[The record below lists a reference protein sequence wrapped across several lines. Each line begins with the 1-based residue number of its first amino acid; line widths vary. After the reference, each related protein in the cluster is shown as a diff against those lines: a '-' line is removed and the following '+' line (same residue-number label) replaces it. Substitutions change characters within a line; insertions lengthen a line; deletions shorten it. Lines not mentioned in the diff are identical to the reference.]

1 MTSKIKE
8 LKQSNKKEY
17 NLKNR
22 PKDRIGVLCLQ
33 NARKNNFSMS

>member
-8 LKQSNKKEY
+8 LKQSNNKEYMY

-22 PKDRIGVLCLQ
+22 PKDRIVFAECT
-33 NARKNNFSMS
+33 